1 MKIDLASLLVEVT
14 GDDVL
19 ADVEARLGEL
29 DRTLDVDA
37 SALAMTV
44 REWIDR
50 GAPGARD
57 LWLDP
62 ADQLLAGFDATLVD
76 GRALSVRPAPRRAV
90 GPDLA
95 ALVMGCGGRFAK
107 VTRAWLRV
115 HDRGAKKPNSPFDYP
130 RDPELGEDEKKLLD
144 AIARAL

>member
-1 MKIDLASLLVEVT
+1 MKFDLASLLVEVT

-19 ADVEARLGEL
+19 ADVEARLAEL

-37 SALAMTV
+37 SAHAMTV

-62 ADQLLAGFDATLVD
+62 ADQLIAGFDAVLND
-76 GRALSVRPAPRRAV
+76 GRTLSVRPAPRRAV

-95 ALVMGCGGRFAK
+95 ALVMGCSGRFAK

-115 HDRGAKKPNSPFDYP
+115 HDRGARKPHAAFNYP
-130 RDPELGEDEKKLLD
+130 RDPELTDDEKKLLD
-144 AIARAL
+144 AIAREL